1 MSISSSGNANLL
13 DNKAQLAKAK
23 KVMSQLEDLEIECFG
38 EFLKINILKKGINI
52 DIYKNIIK
60 DL

>member
-1 MSISSSGNANLL
+1 MCVYIYSLQA
-13 DNKAQLAKAK
+13 
-23 KVMSQLEDLEIECFG
+23 MSQLEDLEIECFG

>member
-23 KVMSQLEDLEIECFG
+23 KAMSQLEDLEIECFG